1 MTARPSPSWSTL
13 SSVSE
18 IHSADSLPKL
28 NVAMRLL
35 FLNHN
40 YRDEGTFCRAMPMAE
55 NLVKRGHQVTLITV
69 SPDHRWRS
77 SRSCVNGVQI
87 VETPGLGQENSG
99 EGYGPLD
106 NLLRC
111 GHTILRKYDII
122 HMFDHKPNATFSA
135 FAGRWRG
142 AILVADWADWWGGP
156 GGLNDVP
163 KRRLPIVGDFEAW
176 WEERSKLWADGVV
189 TISTVLRER
198 AIHLGCAPD
207 RVVYIPSGAS
217 LDRIRPVNKLEARAQ
232 LGIPQDRRMLG
243 FIGFGQADLEIVMRA
258 LQHLPEVWL
267 MVVGPESPRVLTLAQ
282 SFGVA
287 DRLWQTGWVPD
298 VTNYLGSAD
307 LMCMPMKDSP
317 ANRGRFPNKVLDYLA
332 AGRPIVAS
340 PVGDVEAIVR
350 DYGVGSLASDESF
363 ADEIRRLLDNDQLGE
378 DLGRAARRTA
388 ETLFDWDPLIDRL
401 LDFYRCL
408 LRARR

>member
-1 MTARPSPSWSTL
+1 
-13 SSVSE
+13 
-18 IHSADSLPKL
+18 
-28 NVAMRLL
+28 MRLL

-55 NLVKRGHQVTLITV
+55 NLAKRGHQVTLITV

-87 VETPGLGQENSG
+87 METPGIGQENSG

-122 HMFDHKPNATFSA
+122 HMFDHKPNATFCA
-135 FAGRWRG
+135 FAGRLRG
-142 AILVADWADWWGGP
+142 ALLVADWADWWGGS

-163 KRRLPIVGDFEAW
+163 RRRLPIVGDFEAW

-198 AIHLGCAPD
+198 AIDLGCAPD

-217 LDRIRPVNKLEARAQ
+217 LDRIRPVSKLEARAQ
-232 LGIPQDRRMLG
+232 LGIPQDRCMVG
-243 FIGFGQADLEIVMRA
+243 FIGFGQADLEIVMKA
-258 LQHLPEVWL
+258 LQQLPEVWL

-307 LMCMPMKDSP
+307 LMCMPMKDRA

-332 AGRPIVAS
+332 AGRPMVAS

-350 DYGVGSLASDESF
+350 DHGVGSLASDESF
-363 ADEIRRLLDNDQLGE
+363 ADEIRRLLADDQLRE

-388 ETLFDWDPLIDRL
+388 ETLFDWDPLIDKL
-401 LDFYRCL
+401 LDFYHRL
-408 LRARR
+408 LPARR